1 MRIGLF
7 GGSFDPLH
15 LGHLILAEQCREQ
28 AGLDQVWFVPAATSP
43 LKQHGPVASNRQRLE
58 MLQIGISGHDA
69 FRVEEC
75 ELERGGVSY
84 TVDTLKQ
91 LQTEHPGNE
100 WFLIIGGDSLADF
113 NRWRE
118 PAEICQLALPL
129 VYQRPGFVA
138 PLENFQAFVAP
149 ERFSLIQQH
158 AITARQIEISS
169 TDLRRRVAA
178 GQSIRYLVPR
188 AVEVYLR
195 NQGLYQSAQPNA

>member
-28 AGLDQVWFVPAATSP
+28 SSLDQVWFVPAATSP

-58 MLQIGISGHDA
+58 MLQIGIAGHDS
-69 FRVEEC
+69 FRVEDC
-75 ELERGGVSY
+75 ELERGGISY

-91 LQTEHPGNE
+91 LQSVHPGNE

-113 NRWRE
+113 SRWRE

-129 VYQRPGFVA
+129 VYQRPGFNA
-138 PLENFQAFVAP
+138 SLENLRTFVSPA
-149 ERFSLIQQH
+149 RFAEIEQH

-169 TDLRRRVAA
+169 TDLRSRII
-178 GQSIRYLVPR
+178 GGKSIRYLVPR
-188 AVEVYLR
+188 AVEIYL
-195 NQGLYQSAQPNA
+195 NTQGLYRPSTEG

>member
-1 MRIGLF
+1 MRIALF

-28 AGLDQVWFVPAATSP
+28 ARLDQVWFVPAATSP
-43 LKQHGPVASNRQRLE
+43 LKQLGPVASNRQRLE
-58 MLQIGISGHDA
+58 MLQIGIAGHDA

-75 ELERGGVSY
+75 ELDRGGISY

-113 NRWRE
+113 DRWRE

-138 PLENFQAFVAP
+138 PLDSLRSFTTP
-149 ERFSLIQQH
+149 ERFALIEQH
-158 AITARQIEISS
+158 AITARQIDISS
-169 TDLRRRVAA
+169 TDLRRRIAA
-178 GQSIRYLVPR
+178 GESIRYLVPR
-188 AVEVYLR
+188 AVEVYLL
-195 NQGLYQSAQPNA
+195 NQGLYKAIQPKA

>member
-1 MRIGLF
+1 MRIALF

-28 AGLDQVWFVPAATSP
+28 ARLDQVWFVPAATSP

-58 MLQIGISGHDA
+58 MLQIGIAGHDA
-69 FRVEEC
+69 FRVQEC
-75 ELERGGVSY
+75 ELERGGISY

-138 PLENFQAFVAP
+138 PLDSLRSFATP
-149 ERFSLIQQH
+149 ERFSLIEQH

-169 TDLRRRVAA
+169 TDLRRRIAA
-178 GQSIRYLVPR
+178 GESVRYLVPR
-188 AVEVYLR
+188 AVEVYLL
-195 NQGLYQSAQPNA
+195 NQGLYKAIQPKA